1 MDTPQSFHEDLVL
14 PYRGVV
20 GAGFQSPAQD
30 YVETSVNLSKLLLR
44 RKAASF
50 FVSVQGISMAPNI
63 NDGDYLLVDNS
74 IRPGHGDIVI
84 ADVEGAITVKR
95 LYKRD
100 QFVSLQP
107 DNTDFS
113 PIFLDSENSAD
124 IWGVVTA
131 IIRIACLR

>member
-1 MDTPQSFHEDLVL
+1 MDTPEFNPEDLVL

-30 YVETSVNLSKLLLR
+30 YVETSVNLTKLLLR
-44 RKAASF
+44 RRSASF

-63 NDGDYLLVDNS
+63 RDGDYLLVDNS
-74 IRPGHGDIVI
+74 IRPVHGDIVI
-84 ADVEGAITVKR
+84 ADVSGAITVKR
-95 LYKRD
+95 LYKRG

-113 PIFLDSENSAD
+113 PILVESENSTD
-124 IWGVVTA
+124 IWGVVTG